1 MFVFSES
8 FIIVT
13 PLVFYFALHGW
24 SRDVVRETIK
34 KCNMVSVNVFIFGFA
49 PFVLSEGILFISV
62 FWGLVHFML
71 TPFFSNHEALFVPD
85 ATELTYANTLL
96 LSNAAISLGSAYSTR
111 ENLILFGAPNSA
123 SFILAWAFLSLQI
136 KEFRNLGFYLSDSV
150 YGCIFFI
157 LSGLHFLHVIVGL
170 MLLGIYSNFGE
181 TFDCIYLIVCQDLY
195 FSIHLL
201 YWHFVEVIW
210 LLLYYFLY
218 LYWMLL

>member
-85 ATELTYANTLL
+85 ATELTYAILSRKFIFGIACLPSVIIHRFCYWFLL
-96 LSNAAISLGSAYSTR
+96 LFYGSLYHSR
-111 ENLILFGAPNSA
+111 LFLKP
-123 SFILAWAFLSLQI
+123 
-136 KEFRNLGFYLSDSV
+136 
-150 YGCIFFI
+150 
-157 LSGLHFLHVIVGL
+157 
-170 MLLGIYSNFGE
+170 
-181 TFDCIYLIVCQDLY
+181 
-195 FSIHLL
+195 
-201 YWHFVEVIW
+201 FVH
-210 LLLYYFLY
+210 
-218 LYWMLL
+218 